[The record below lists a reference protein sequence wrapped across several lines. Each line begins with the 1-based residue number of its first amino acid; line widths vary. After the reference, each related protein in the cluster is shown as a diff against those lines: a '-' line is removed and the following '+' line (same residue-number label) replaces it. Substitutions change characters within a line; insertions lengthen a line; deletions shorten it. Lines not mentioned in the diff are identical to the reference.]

1 MDYKD
6 IEAGATEDFFWF
18 KAKLELIDILLAK
31 AGIKNRIKILSAGCG
46 IGRELEVIKKYGDI
60 YVIDRDPRVIAMSPD
75 GLCVE
80 KKGDD
85 ICDTNLYP
93 DNFFDMVVAFD
104 LLEHC
109 KDDTLAI
116 KEIYRMLKPDGLF
129 IFTVPAFQSL
139 FSGHDRALRHYRR
152 YNRRMLKE
160 RLSQFK
166 CREAGFWV
174 CSLFLPVAIE
184 RLLKRNETVVHYRP
198 LPAFI
203 NNLFYK
209 LLRVENWLIR
219 HRIQLPVGTTIYGIY
234 QAKKNT

>member
-60 YVIDRDPRVIAMSPD
+60 YVIDIDPRVIARLPD
-75 GLCVE
+75 GLCVG
-80 KKGDD
+80 KKVDD
-85 ICDTNLYP
+85 VCGTNLYP

-116 KEIYRMLKPDGLF
+116 KEIHRMLKPDGLF

-152 YNRRMLKE
+152 YNRGTLKE
-160 RLSQFK
+160 HLSQFK
-166 CREAGFWV
+166 NREAGFWA
-174 CSLFLPVAIE
+174 CSLFLPIAIE
-184 RLLKRNETVVHYRP
+184 RLLKRNKTAVYYRP

-209 LLRVENWLIR
+209 LLRVENWFIKY
-219 HRIQLPVGTTIYGIY
+219 RIQLPIGTTIYGIY
-234 QAKKNT
+234 QAKK